1 MIRIRSKHIPR
12 TALRVA
18 AVFAIV
24 LGLFGTA
31 LVVTLRAFQA
41 ISTAEKEVAEL
52 DEAKHHGHGVAG
64 LIREQYIH
72 QAHTIIAWDHSHLEH
87 YAVAAQNAREATM
100 HLLSLPL
107 TPDERAQAEQVARGV
122 EEVDDLFKSRLV
134 PALDANDRA
143 RVNLLHTAT
152 EGLVKDV
159 VRVSARLNGQLE
171 RRAEAA
177 RLAAERLRKRAAML
191 VIGCFILAIA
201 VTGAAWL
208 IIGQSVFKRLYQL
221 QRGASQLSAGDLSTR
236 VDVGGT
242 DDLAELATSF
252 NDMASAIDK
261 HQRKLMH
268 SERLGLLG
276 QVAAGVAHEINN
288 PLGVIL
294 GYAVLLRR
302 TKDRPQ
308 KDEEGL
314 RIIEDE
320 ARQGQRIVQ
329 ALLDL
334 ARPTERPRVPTDLAE
349 VAREAVERLVETKC
363 SRPHAIT
370 GPDAGATAIAS
381 ADSAAVRQV
390 VTNLLVNAIEASPDA
405 ARVEVRV
412 RETAHHAELTVSDV
426 GTGIPADV
434 ISKIFDPFFTT
445 KRNGT
450 GLGLSICQAVA
461 TAHDGTLEVDSQPGK
476 GTRVTLKL
484 PLAKPASGVRG

>member
-1 MIRIRSKHIPR
+1 MPRDRSRHIPR

-24 LGLFGTA
+24 LGLFGAA
-31 LVVTLRAFQA
+31 LVVTLRAFKA
-41 ISTAEKEVAEL
+41 ISVAEKEVAEL

-72 QAHTIIAWDHSHLEH
+72 QAHTIIAWDHSHLDH
-87 YAVAAQNAREATM
+87 YAVAAKNAREATM
-100 HLLSLPL
+100 HLRSLPL
-107 TPDERAQAEQVARGV
+107 TTGELEQANEVARGV
-122 EEVDDLFKSRLV
+122 DAVDDIFKSRLV
-134 PALDANDRA
+134 PALDANDHA
-143 RVNLLHTAT
+143 RVKLLHTST
-152 EGLVKDV
+152 EELVNDV
-159 VRVSARLNGQLE
+159 VSVSARLNGQLE
-171 RRAEAA
+171 RRAESA
-177 RLAAERLRKRAAML
+177 RRAAERLRKRAAVL
-191 VIGCFILAIA
+191 VVGCFILAIA

-208 IIGQSVFKRLYQL
+208 IIGQSVLKRLYQL
-221 QRGASQLSAGDLSTR
+221 QRGASQLAAGDLSTR
-236 VDVGGT
+236 VDVGGA

-252 NDMASAIDK
+252 NEMASAIDK

-302 TKDRPQ
+302 TKQRPE

-334 ARPTERPRVPTDLAE
+334 ARPTERPRVPTDLGE
-349 VAREAVERLVETKC
+349 LAREAVERLTATEC
-363 SRPHAIT
+363 SAPHAIT
-370 GPDAGATAIAS
+370 GPAPGAAAVAS

-390 VTNLLVNAIEASPDA
+390 VANLLMNAIEASPEA
-405 ARVEVRV
+405 GSVEVSV
-412 RETAHHAELTVSDV
+412 RETEHHAELTVSDH
-426 GTGIPADV
+426 GQGIPADIV
-434 ISKIFDPFFTT
+434 SKIFDPFFTT

-461 TAHDGTLEVDSQPGK
+461 TAHDGTLEVDSSPGK
-476 GTRVTLKL
+476 GTRVTLRL
-484 PLAKPASGVRG
+484 PLAKLRSGTNG